1 MAIPRDVKTYS
12 RKLVISEKVRM
23 LPKPSMKNMSNTEDH
38 GIADRTKTEEYEGEF
53 TKAVDF

>member
-12 RKLVISEKVRM
+12 RKLDVGEMVRM
-23 LPKPSMKNMSNTEDH
+23 LPKPSMNNMSKMEYH
-38 GIADRTKTEEYEGEF
+38 GIAARTKTEKYEGGF